1 MERSLRSRD
10 ESNITDES
18 TITKEVPFAKE
29 VPLTVLRSG
38 SASDVG
44 RVRAVNED
52 MAFDASPLY
61 GVADGMGGHVGG
73 DVAARTAVDALS
85 AAFRQRPTV
94 EGLIAA
100 VQQAN
105 TAVWEK
111 GRAEPDLRGMGTT
124 LTAAALIEATNGH
137 GDRLILVN
145 VGDSRAY
152 RLRRGTLEQLTTDHS
167 VAEEL
172 AARGEL
178 TPEEAATHP
187 HRHILT
193 RVLGVAPA
201 VDVDAWEL
209 SPQVGDRYM
218 ICSDGFSNE
227 VGPDLMV
234 RILESV
240 PDPERA
246 AHELVR
252 AANEEG
258 GSDNITVV
266 ILDVEEL
273 DSGERDEVAAAS
285 GSDDG
290 GKEPDASPVPL
301 TRSAMLVGGGRGGAG
316 TLALER
322 APALSLTGDVL
333 TDAGLTDAGLTDS
346 GTGLLQ
352 PARETAKEPK
362 QKRSVKARRRR
373 AKTPAERG
381 TRPFTFRVFLFVLAV
396 VAVLAAAWGLVRWY
410 FDNSYFLAVDGSQI
424 VVDQGRPGGFLW
436 LSPSIVQRTGVTI
449 SEVPANQVAG
459 LRDGSFSASSSAA
472 ARVLIRHM
480 VLAECDYQQGTPGV
494 TTTTSPAPG
503 TPSIARC
510 PQTSVPQVTPPP
522 TTTTTAAPK
531 PTGANKGSTSTSTST
546 SSPRSSTSTTAV
558 KTTNGGTG

>member
-1 MERSLRSRD
+1 
-10 ESNITDES
+10 
-18 TITKEVPFAKE
+18 
-29 VPLTVLRSG
+29 LTVLRSG

-44 RVRAVNED
+44 RVRTVNED
-52 MAFDASPLY
+52 MAFDASPLF

-73 DVAARTAVDALS
+73 DIAARTAVDALR
-85 AAFRQRPTV
+85 AAFRRRPTV

-105 TAVWEK
+105 TAVWER

-124 LTAAALIEATNGH
+124 LTAAALIEATRGE

-152 RLRRGTLEQLTTDHS
+152 RLRKGSLEQLTTDHS

-209 SPQVGDRYM
+209 SPQVGDRYL

-227 VGPDLMV
+227 VGPDLMK

-240 PDPERA
+240 PDPEQA
-246 AHELVR
+246 ARELVR

-258 GSDNITVV
+258 GNDNITVV

-273 DSGERDEVAAAS
+273 ESGERDQPEAVTESS
-285 GSDDG
+285 GG
-290 GKEPDASPVPL
+290 GPEPDSSPVPL
-301 TRSAMLVGGGRGGAG
+301 TRSAILAGGSRLGAS

-322 APALSLTGDVL
+322 APSLSLAGDL
-333 TDAGLTDAGLTDS
+333 LTDS
-346 GTGLLQ
+346 QRGLFE
-352 PARETAKEPK
+352 PDREIRPEPK
-362 QKRSVKARRRR
+362 AKRTASERRRT
-373 AKTPAERG
+373 KTRAERG
-381 TRPFTFRVFLFVLAV
+381 PRLFTFRVFLFFL
-396 VAVLAAAWGLVRWY
+396 AVLAILAGAWGLVRWY
-410 FDNSYFLAVDGSQI
+410 FDDSYFLAVDGSQI

-436 LSPSIVQRTGVTI
+436 LNPRTTQRTGVTT
-449 SEVPANQVAG
+449 SEVPANQVIG
-459 LRDGSFSASSSAA
+459 LRNGTFTAASAA
-472 ARVLIRHM
+472 SALMLIRHM
-480 VLAECDYQQGTPGV
+480 VLAQCDYEQGTPGV
-494 TTTTSPAPG
+494 TTTTSSTPAV
-503 TPSIARC
+503 PSIARC
-510 PQTSVPQVTPPP
+510 PKTSIPQVSPPP
-522 TTTTTAAPK
+522 STSTTAAHK
-531 PTGANKGSTSTSTST
+531 SSGAHSGSSSTL
-546 SSPRSSTSTTAV
+546 PRSSTSTTAA
-558 KTTNGGTG
+558 KTTTGGTG

>member
-1 MERSLRSRD
+1 
-10 ESNITDES
+10 
-18 TITKEVPFAKE
+18 
-29 VPLTVLRSG
+29 LTVLRSG

-52 MAFDASPLY
+52 MAFDTSPLY

-73 DVAARTAVDALS
+73 DIAARTAVDALR
-85 AAFRQRPTV
+85 AAFRERPTV

-124 LTAAALIEATNGH
+124 LTAAALIEAKGGE
-137 GDRLILVN
+137 GDRLVLVN

-152 RLRRGTLEQLTTDHS
+152 RLRKGTLEQLTVDHS

-227 VGPDLMV
+227 VGPDLMT

-240 PDPERA
+240 PEPDRA
-246 AHELVR
+246 ALELVS

-258 GSDNITVV
+258 GNDNITVV

-273 DSGERDEVAAAS
+273 DPKEQDPLADASDAAA
-285 GSDDG
+285 GND
-290 GKEPDASPVPL
+290 ELDAPPVPL
-301 TRSAMLVGGGRGGAG
+301 TRSAMLAGGGRGAG

-322 APALSLTGDVL
+322 PPALSLIGDL
-333 TDAGLTDAGLTDS
+333 PMDS
-346 GTGLLQ
+346 TRALLE
-352 PARETAKEPK
+352 PDNEVSPEPK
-362 QKRSVKARRRR
+362 AKRRTADKRRRSQ
-373 AKTPAERG
+373 KPAERG
-381 TRPFTFRVFLFVLAV
+381 PRLLTFRLVVFFLAV
-396 VAVLAAAWGLVRWY
+396 VAVLVGAWGFVRWY
-410 FDNSYFLAVDGSQI
+410 FDDSYFLTVDGSQI

-436 LSPSIVQRTGVTI
+436 LSPRTIQRTGVTT
-449 SEVPANQVAG
+449 SEVPANQVSG
-459 LRDGSFSASSSAA
+459 LRNGSFTASTPSA

-480 VLAECDYQQGTPGV
+480 VLAQCDYENGTPGV
-494 TTTTSPAPG
+494 TTTTALTPG
-503 TPSIARC
+503 TPSIAMC
-510 PQTSVPQVTPPP
+510 PKTSVPQVSPPP
-522 TTTTTAAPK
+522 T
-531 PTGANKGSTSTSTST
+531 
-546 SSPRSSTSTTAV
+546 TSTTAV
-558 KTTNGGTG
+558 HKPSGAHTGPTSSTSSASTASTVSTASTSATATTGGTG